1 MRRQGCHGIPAAAV
15 GKTGNQNME
24 DARIVDLYWDRQEQA
39 IAETQNKYGRYLL
52 KIAWNV
58 LADTQDSEESVNDT
72 YLSAWKSMPP
82 HRPSMLSTYLG
93 KITRQISIDRL
104 RRRTSAKRGGGQY
117 AASLSELEEVVSTQ
131 EDITAGLEARQLAD
145 AVSRYLESIPEERR
159 NLFLCRYFYMDSSSD
174 MAKYTGMKEGTIRSI
189 LSRERGA
196 LKKFLAEEGFAV

>member
-145 AVSRYLESIPEERR
+145 AV
-159 NLFLCRYFYMDSSSD
+159 
-174 MAKYTGMKEGTIRSI
+174 
-189 LSRERGA
+189 
-196 LKKFLAEEGFAV
+196 

>member
-15 GKTGNQNME
+15 GKTGNQDME

-58 LADTQDSEESVNDT
+58 LTDNEDSEESVNDT

-82 HRPSMLSTYLG
+82 HRPSVLSTYLG

-117 AASLSELEEVVSTQ
+117 AASLSELEEVVSSQ
-131 EDITAGLEARQLAD
+131 EDITERLEAGQLAD
-145 AVSRYLESIPEERR
+145 AVSRYLESIPAERR
-159 NLFLCRYFYMDSSSD
+159 NLFLCRYFYMDSSFD
-174 MAKYTGMKEGTIRSI
+174 MAKYTGMKEGTIRST
-189 LSRERGA
+189 LSRERAA